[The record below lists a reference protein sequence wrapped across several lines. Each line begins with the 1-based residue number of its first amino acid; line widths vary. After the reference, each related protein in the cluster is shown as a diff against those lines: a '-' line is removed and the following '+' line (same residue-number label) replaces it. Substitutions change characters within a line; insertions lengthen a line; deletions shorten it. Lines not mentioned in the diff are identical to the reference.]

1 MKIGGGRCDGGCGQ
15 VVRVLAF
22 YSDNSSLNPAEVD
35 TCYCVKIE
43 KNKRRGREWP
53 IKKYEN

>member
-1 MKIGGGRCDGGCGQ
+1 MKIGGGCDGGCGQ

-43 KNKRRGREWP
+43 TNKRRGREWP